1 MKIVNIFLLIPFII
15 FSHADDMYLIKGG
28 MTFLPNGEFVKK
40 DLLIDEG
47 QIVLVEDE
55 IGDVGAENIINAEGK
70 YVTPGLVVF
79 STLGLLEIGSLPQ
92 TNDASSNIY
101 NAGFDPSKS
110 FNPFS
115 QAIRLNR
122 SKGVSST
129 ILVPQ
134 ASGYF
139 SGLFS
144 YTKINSGL
152 KQEKKGPLALLTSFG
167 ESYSDSRSAEL
178 NFVLDLFNLI
188 RNRPSEKWLYETDNI
203 QFFFG
208 SQNDYKFTSRDLKA
222 IELVL
227 NKSIPLVV
235 RVKKATDIITIL
247 EMADT
252 EKIDLVLW
260 GANEAHMVADRI
272 AESGVR
278 VVLDPLDNIPDSF
291 DSLNSTY
298 ENAIRLDAAGV
309 DMAFYYAQGAG
320 SHNAYLATQSA
331 GNAVAMGLD
340 YRKALKAITL
350 NPAKFFGLENIGMI
364 APGFDA
370 DIVVWDNDPL
380 ELMSNVEAVLIG
392 GEMQDLSNRQDE
404 LTDRYIKEKDMPN
417 SYRSRE

>member
-1 MKIVNIFLLIPFII
+1 MVSYCSI
-15 FSHADDMYLIKGG
+15 
-28 MTFLPNGEFVKK
+28 
-40 DLLIDEG
+40 
-47 QIVLVEDE
+47 
-55 IGDVGAENIINAEGK
+55 
-70 YVTPGLVVF
+70 
-79 STLGLLEIGSLPQ
+79 PQ

-252 EKIDLVLW
+252 EEIDLVLW

-320 SHNAYLATQSA
+320 SHNAYLVTQSA

-340 YRKALKAITL
+340 L
-350 NPAKFFGLENIGMI
+350 
-364 APGFDA
+364 
-370 DIVVWDNDPL
+370 
-380 ELMSNVEAVLIG
+380 SLIH
-392 GEMQDLSNRQDE
+392 
-404 LTDRYIKEKDMPN
+404 I
-417 SYRSRE
+417 

>member
-208 SQNDYKFTSRDLKA
+208 SQND
-222 IELVL
+222 
-227 NKSIPLVV
+227 
-235 RVKKATDIITIL
+235 
-247 EMADT
+247 
-252 EKIDLVLW
+252 
-260 GANEAHMVADRI
+260 
-272 AESGVR
+272 
-278 VVLDPLDNIPDSF
+278 
-291 DSLNSTY
+291 
-298 ENAIRLDAAGV
+298 
-309 DMAFYYAQGAG
+309 
-320 SHNAYLATQSA
+320 
-331 GNAVAMGLD
+331 
-340 YRKALKAITL
+340 
-350 NPAKFFGLENIGMI
+350 
-364 APGFDA
+364 
-370 DIVVWDNDPL
+370 
-380 ELMSNVEAVLIG
+380 
-392 GEMQDLSNRQDE
+392 
-404 LTDRYIKEKDMPN
+404 
-417 SYRSRE
+417 